1 MSTGPSKI
9 KPKKLVL
16 FPDTNI
22 FIEARDLKQLPW
34 DELATD
40 EITLLVCAAVRK
52 EVDEHKT
59 SDKNRVRKRAL
70 QWNPEFRKLLRPRAV
85 PLLLREN
92 SPRVSVL
99 LAPPNPPGPSH
110 SSLDLH
116 EPDDQLVDATLKY
129 RASHQTED
137 VRLFTHDTGPIGK
150 AYETGLEHVELPPN
164 WLRDSG
170 PSDEQK
176 EIESLRRKLK
186 LHEENCP
193 TPSIRF
199 LNERGQEID
208 CVKLTVRRCR
218 SLLSSEVESLLTE
231 LKSQDP
237 PPTAEQLKAQESGAL
252 GQFMSGYD
260 WRPPSDESIA
270 KFLDEE
276 YPAWLNQVEQ
286 VLFHLGFDLGIE
298 SSITSFCIAWKNV
311 GARPAESAK
320 LTVKVGGNFSFLKKD
335 VEPTSLFKAIQIP
348 PHPTP
353 PTGKL
358 VHPMAESLEWA
369 SRAWEQTAELA
380 RLGPINTLS
389 PGIFDLPIQRRH
401 NENAWYVEEE
411 RGESS
416 YTQEKIFTCDEW
428 RHQEDPFQQVF
439 SLKFASN
446 QSANSDNIVT
456 VVFHARNLPE
466 PVKEILKVEATI
478 EHHDVVEYARKL
490 LRLD

>member
-1 MSTGPSKI
+1 MSTDPSKI

-22 FIEARDLKQLPW
+22 FIEAGDLKQLPW

-52 EVDEHKT
+52 EVDDHKT

-70 QWNPEFRKLLRPRAV
+70 QWNPEFRKLLRPVAV

-99 LAPPNPPGPSH
+99 LAPPNPPGLSH

-129 RASHQTED
+129 RDSHQTDD

-150 AYETGLEHVELPPN
+150 AYETGLALIELPQN

-176 EIESLRRKLK
+176 EIESLRRRLK

-218 SLLSSEVESLLTE
+218 SLLSSEVDSLLTE
-231 LKSQDP
+231 LKAQDP
-237 PPTAEQLKAQESGAL
+237 PPTGEHLKAQESGDL
-252 GQFMSGYD
+252 EQFMSGYH

-276 YPAWLNQVEQ
+276 YPAWLKQVEQ
-286 VLFHLGFDLGIE
+286 VLFHLEFDLSIE
-298 SSITSFCIAWKNV
+298 SSIASFRIACKNT

-320 LTVKVGGNFSFLKKD
+320 VTVKVGGDFSFLKDD
-335 VEPTSLFKAIQIP
+335 VEPASLFKAIQMP
-348 PHPTP
+348 PRPTP
-353 PTGKL
+353 PRGKL
-358 VHPMAESLEWA
+358 VHPMMESLE
-369 SRAWEQTAELA
+369 SLSSAWEQTAGLA
-380 RLGPINTLS
+380 RLGPFSAANLE
-389 PGIFDLPIQRRH
+389 FPIHRPRDK
-401 NENAWYVEEE
+401 NAWYLHEEK
-411 RGESS
+411 GESH

-428 RHQEDPFQQVF
+428 RHQEDGFQETF
-439 SLKFASN
+439 SLRFDSN
-446 QSANSDNIVT
+446 QSSGSDNIVT
-456 VVFHARNLPE
+456 VIFHANNLPE
-466 PVKEILKVEATI
+466 PVQEILKVKATI

-490 LRLD
+490 LLLD